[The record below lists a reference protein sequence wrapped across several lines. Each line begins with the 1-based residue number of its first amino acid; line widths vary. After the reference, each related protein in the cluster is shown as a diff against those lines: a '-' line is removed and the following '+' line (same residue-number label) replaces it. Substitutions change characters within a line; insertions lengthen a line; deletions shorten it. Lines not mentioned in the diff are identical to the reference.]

1 MTSEP
6 VDSNTLDFIVDA
18 TKGGP
23 ADQFRNMESYDSK
36 IIQVF
41 AAASIIVGLTQVTQ
55 GSGESLPGIIFYA
68 IIALYVGNIFAFVY
82 GLWPR
87 PAYAVFH
94 SDTMWTTHRDMPLND
109 LKYVFND
116 SIVDSYKKNKKV
128 LDAKARAVCLVL
140 GATAIEGLLVLATR
154 LV

>member
-6 VDSNTLDFIVDA
+6 VDLNTLDFILDA

-55 GSGESLPGIIFYA
+55 GSGESLPSIIFYA
-68 IIALYVGNIFAFVY
+68 IIGLYVANIFA
-82 GLWPR
+82 
-87 PAYAVFH
+87 
-94 SDTMWTTHRDMPLND
+94 
-109 LKYVFND
+109 
-116 SIVDSYKKNKKV
+116 
-128 LDAKARAVCLVL
+128 
-140 GATAIEGLLVLATR
+140 
-154 LV
+154 